1 MALKVCTCRRL
12 YSVIW
17 RTECPGVRNFCES
30 PIFTLEDSD
39 WCFESKIES
48 DDFWETDL
56 WLINLKNLSH
66 LELLR
71 GFQVTTY
78 MEDRK
83 GKLEQIDCAKLSFS
97 GPSSICIS
105 SHFASQILD
114 RKHEL
119 MVDDLFTLVFIFD
132 RPTVARFRKESWKGT
147 KAGKD

>member
-1 MALKVCTCRRL
+1 M
-12 YSVIW
+12 
-17 RTECPGVRNFCES
+17 
-30 PIFTLEDSD
+30 
-39 WCFESKIES
+39 
-48 DDFWETDL
+48 
-56 WLINLKNLSH
+56 INLKNLSH

-78 MEDRK
+78 IEDRK

-97 GPSSICIS
+97 GPSSICIA

-147 KAGKD
+147 KEGKIGLNGFKICVSEPHLFYFFF